1 MQEKVEIITNHF
13 EHFWNY
19 WTKILK
25 NGYCAGSKFRHGG
38 GGYQKWPKKFRRLLW
53 MAPLSKLAKLV
64 NYELRIELGARKSK
78 FD

>member
-25 NGYCAGSKFRHGG
+25 NGYCVEVKTCSENEIFNK
-38 GGYQKWPKKFRRLLW
+38 
-53 MAPLSKLAKLV
+53 
-64 NYELRIELGARKSK
+64 
-78 FD
+78 D

>member
-25 NGYCAGSKFRHGG
+25 NGYCGPR
-38 GGYQKWPKKFRRLLW
+38 
-53 MAPLSKLAKLV
+53 
-64 NYELRIELGARKSK
+64 ELRARGQKEDQATQYIMQDLNIKSRSEKRK
-78 FD
+78 F

>member
-25 NGYCAGSKFRHGG
+25 NGYCGTQGKMS
-38 GGYQKWPKKFRRLLW
+38 QILEQRLVDILER
-53 MAPLSKLAKLV
+53 L
-64 NYELRIELGARKSK
+64 
-78 FD
+78 